1 MLSAFKLIPSI
12 TRGVAT
18 VAVRKYTRTQLLFQ
32 SRFQYCYSYT
42 SSSSPSL
49 YSRHL
54 STIRDPARKPKAVI
68 FDIGGV
74 VIPSP
79 FPLIERFERNHRLP
93 IGSINATIKHY
104 GQDGAFKKLE
114 RGEITLEGF
123 CVPFSTEYSEFNSI
137 VLSPEQVWGL
147 ARGLG
152 GLDVTLKPFKEVVD
166 LMSRLKKAGIKVAII
181 TNNFKF
187 DDGKTVLPTEK
198 LEDVDVVRLKIFYSF
213 LIESFLSFSLPPSSL
228 SLSQFIQSCVEGI
241 SKPDPLIY
249 ERALEM
255 LGTKGEETVF
265 LDDIGSN
272 LKAAANLG
280 ITTIKVLN

>member
-18 VAVRKYTRTQLLFQ
+18 VAVRTPLFHYKRCNTYTL
-32 SRFQYCYSYT
+32 
-42 SSSSPSL
+42 SSSSSL
-49 YSRHL
+49 LSYSRHL
-54 STIRDPARKPKAVI
+54 STIRNSTKKPKAVI

-79 FPLIERFERNHRLP
+79 FPLIERFERAHGLP
-93 IGSINATIKHY
+93 VGSINATIKHY
-104 GQDGAFKKLE
+104 GHNGAFKKLE
-114 RGEITLEGF
+114 RGEVTLEGF

-137 VLSPEQVWGL
+137 LLSPEQVWRL

-166 LMSRLKKAGIKVAII
+166 LMGRLKKAGIKVAII

-198 LEDVDVVRLKIFYSF
+198 LEDVNVVR
-213 LIESFLSFSLPPSSL
+213 
-228 SLSQFIQSCVEGI
+228 
-241 SKPDPLIY
+241 
-249 ERALEM
+249 
-255 LGTKGEETVF
+255 
-265 LDDIGSN
+265 
-272 LKAAANLG
+272 
-280 ITTIKVLN
+280 